1 MHICAINPNIFTIFL
16 KSASRIQKIF
26 VPLHRKM
33 SEENQKFETG
43 TPAIVADDA
52 EGIPRWYVAYVGTR
66 AEKAV
71 RDRLISLGYEA
82 YAATQWEIRVW
93 RNGRKKKIE
102 RPVITQYVF
111 IRLTERQRAVVVAMP
126 EIHYFLV
133 NKAGATNEYGRH
145 LPAVIPDAQMQMLQR
160 MLGQSESAVRFAT
173 SGFAVG
179 DTVRVLGWGD
189 NLQGHVVRIPGDH
202 ARYVGIRIDQ
212 LGCAYMEISPDLL
225 LKTKSTNTDK
235 SVFGD

>member
-1 MHICAINPNIFTIFL
+1 
-16 KSASRIQKIF
+16 
-26 VPLHRKM
+26 M
-33 SEENQKFETG
+33 SDTEQKFG
-43 TPAIVADDA
+43 MQTPAPVADDA
-52 EGIPRWYVAYVGTR
+52 GGVPRWYVAYVGTR

-82 YAATQWEIRVW
+82 CAATQWEIHVW
-93 RNGRKKKIE
+93 RSGRKKKIE

-111 IRLTERQRAVVVAMP
+111 IRLTERQRAVIVTMP

-133 NKAGATNEYGRH
+133 NKAGATNQYGRH
-145 LPAVIPDAQMQMLQR
+145 LPAVIPDSQMQMLKR

-179 DTVRVLGWGD
+179 DTVQVLGWGD
-189 NLQGHVVRIPGDH
+189 NLIGHIVRIPGDH
-202 ARYVGIRIDQ
+202 ARYIGLRIDQ

-225 LKTKSTNTDK
+225 LKTK
-235 SVFGD
+235 

>member
-1 MHICAINPNIFTIFL
+1 
-16 KSASRIQKIF
+16 
-26 VPLHRKM
+26 M
-33 SEENQKFETG
+33 SEKDQKFEMQTS
-43 TPAIVADDA
+43 AIVADDA
-52 EGIPRWYVAYVGTR
+52 VGIPRWYVAYVGTR

-82 YAATQWEIRVW
+82 YAATQWEIHVW
-93 RNGRKKKIE
+93 RNGRKKKVE

-111 IRLTERQRAVVVAMP
+111 IRLTEQQRTEILVMP

-133 NKAGATNEYGRH
+133 NRAGATNAYGRH
-145 LPAVIPDAQMQMLQR
+145 LPAVIPDSQMRMLQR

-173 SGFAVG
+173 SGFSIG

-189 NLQGHVVRIPGDH
+189 NLKGQVVCIPGDH
-202 ARYVGIRIDQ
+202 ARYIGIRIDQ

-225 LKTKSTNTDK
+225 LKT
-235 SVFGD
+235 

>member
-1 MHICAINPNIFTIFL
+1 
-16 KSASRIQKIF
+16 
-26 VPLHRKM
+26 M
-33 SEENQKFETG
+33 SETEKNFETL

-52 EGIPRWYVAYVGTR
+52 VGLPHWYVAYVGTR

-82 YAATQWEIRVW
+82 YAATQWEVHVW

-111 IRLTERQRAVVVAMP
+111 IRLTEQQRAVVVTMP

-133 NKAGATNEYGRH
+133 NKAGTPNEYGRH
-145 LPAVIPDAQMQMLQR
+145 LPAVIPDSQMQMLRR
-160 MLGQSESAVRFAT
+160 MLGQSDSAVRFAT

-179 DTVRVLGWGD
+179 DAVRVMVGGGD
-189 NLQGHVVRIPGDH
+189 LEGRIVRIPGDH
-202 ARYVGIRIDQ
+202 ARYIGVRIDQ
-212 LGCAYMEISPDLL
+212 LGCAYMEVSPDFLI
-225 LKTKSTNTDK
+225 KKK
-235 SVFGD
+235 Q

>member
-26 VPLHRKM
+26 VPLRRKM

-66 AEKAV
+66 AEKTV

-160 MLGQSESAVRFAT
+160 MLGQSDSAVRFAT
-173 SGFAVG
+173 SGFAIG

-202 ARYVGIRIDQ
+202 AKYVGIRIDQ

-225 LKTKSTNTDK
+225 LKTK
-235 SVFGD
+235 

>member
-1 MHICAINPNIFTIFL
+1 
-16 KSASRIQKIF
+16 
-26 VPLHRKM
+26 M
-33 SEENQKFETG
+33 SEKDQKFETG
-43 TPAIVADDA
+43 TSVIVADDA
-52 EGIPRWYVAYVGTR
+52 VGVPHWYVAYVGTR

-145 LPAVIPDAQMQMLQR
+145 LPAVIPDAQMRMLQR

-179 DTVRVLGWGD
+179 DTVQVLGWGD
-189 NLQGHVVRIPGDH
+189 NLIGHIVRIPGDH
-202 ARYVGIRIDQ
+202 ARYIGLRIDQ

-225 LKTKSTNTDK
+225 LKTK
-235 SVFGD
+235 

>member
-16 KSASRIQKIF
+16 KSGSRIQKIF
-26 VPLHRKM
+26 VPLRRKM
-33 SEENQKFETG
+33 SEKNKKFETV

-52 EGIPRWYVAYVGTR
+52 EGLPRWYVAYVGTR

-71 RDRLISLGYEA
+71 RDRLLSLGYEA

-93 RNGRKKKIE
+93 QNGRKKKIE

-111 IRLTERQRAVVVAMP
+111 IRLTERQRAVVVTMP

-145 LPAVIPDAQMQMLQR
+145 LPAVIPDSQIQMLQR
-160 MLGQSESAVRFAT
+160 MLGQSDSAVRFAT

-189 NLQGHVVRIPGDH
+189 NLEGHVVRIPGDH
-202 ARYVGIRIDQ
+202 AKYVGIRIDQ

-225 LKTKSTNTDK
+225 LKTK
-235 SVFGD
+235 

>member
-26 VPLHRKM
+26 VPLRRKM
-33 SEENQKFETG
+33 SEENQQFETG

-145 LPAVIPDAQMQMLQR
+145 LPAVIPDSQIQMLQR

-189 NLQGHVVRIPGDH
+189 NLEGHVVRIPGDH

-225 LKTKSTNTDK
+225 LKTK
-235 SVFGD
+235 

>member
-1 MHICAINPNIFTIFL
+1 
-16 KSASRIQKIF
+16 
-26 VPLHRKM
+26 M

-52 EGIPRWYVAYVGTR
+52 EGMPRWYVAYVGTR

-145 LPAVIPDAQMQMLQR
+145 LPAVIPDAQMRMLQR
-160 MLGQSESAVRFAT
+160 MLGQSDSAVRFAT

-189 NLQGHVVRIPGDH
+189 NLQGYVVRIPGDH
-202 ARYVGIRIDQ
+202 AKYVGIRIDQ

-225 LKTKSTNTDK
+225 LKTK
-235 SVFGD
+235 

>member
-1 MHICAINPNIFTIFL
+1 
-16 KSASRIQKIF
+16 
-26 VPLHRKM
+26 M
-33 SEENQKFETG
+33 SEQDKNFDMQ

-52 EGIPRWYVAYVGTR
+52 VGVPRWYVAYVGTR

-82 YAATQWEIRVW
+82 YAATQWEIHVW
-93 RNGRKKKIE
+93 QNGRKKKIE

-111 IRLTERQRAVVVAMP
+111 IRLTERQRSVVVTMP
-126 EIHYFLV
+126 EIHYFMV
-133 NKAGATNEYGRH
+133 NKAGPTNEYGRH
-145 LPAVIPDAQMQMLQR
+145 LPAVIPDSQMQMLQR

-173 SGFAVG
+173 SGFAIG

-189 NLQGHVVRIPGDH
+189 NLQGHVVRIPGDR
-202 ARYVGIRIDQ
+202 ARYIGIRIDQ

>member
-1 MHICAINPNIFTIFL
+1 
-16 KSASRIQKIF
+16 
-26 VPLHRKM
+26 M
-33 SEENQKFETG
+33 SETEKNFETQ

-52 EGIPRWYVAYVGTR
+52 VGLPRWYVAYVGTR

-82 YAATQWEIRVW
+82 YAATQWEVHVW

-111 IRLTERQRAVVVAMP
+111 IRLTEQQRAVVVTMP

-145 LPAVIPDAQMQMLQR
+145 LPAVIPDSQMQMLRR
-160 MLGQSESAVRFAT
+160 MLGQTDSTVRFAT

-179 DTVRVLGWGD
+179 DAVRVMVGGGD
-189 NLQGHVVRIPGDH
+189 LEGRIVRIPGDH
-202 ARYVGIRIDQ
+202 ARYIGVRIDQ
-212 LGCAYMEISPDLL
+212 LGCAYMEVSPDFLI
-225 LKTKSTNTDK
+225 KKK
-235 SVFGD
+235 Q

>member
-1 MHICAINPNIFTIFL
+1 
-16 KSASRIQKIF
+16 
-26 VPLHRKM
+26 M

-52 EGIPRWYVAYVGTR
+52 EGIRRWYVAYVGTR

-145 LPAVIPDAQMQMLQR
+145 LPAVIPDAQMRMLQR
-160 MLGQSESAVRFAT
+160 MLGQSDSAVRFAT
-173 SGFAVG
+173 SGFAIG

-202 ARYVGIRIDQ
+202 AKYVGIRIDQ

-225 LKTKSTNTDK
+225 LRTK
-235 SVFGD
+235 

>member
-1 MHICAINPNIFTIFL
+1 
-16 KSASRIQKIF
+16 
-26 VPLHRKM
+26 M
-33 SEENQKFETG
+33 SEKDQKFEIETS
-43 TPAIVADDA
+43 AIVADDA
-52 EGIPRWYVAYVGTR
+52 VGIPRWYVAYVGTR

-82 YAATQWEIRVW
+82 YAATQWEIHVW
-93 RNGRKKKIE
+93 RNGRKKKVE

-111 IRLTERQRAVVVAMP
+111 IRLTEQQRTEILVMP

-133 NKAGATNEYGRH
+133 NRAGATNAYGRH
-145 LPAVIPDAQMQMLQR
+145 LPAVIPDSQMRMLQR

-173 SGFAVG
+173 SGFSIG

-189 NLQGHVVRIPGDH
+189 NLKGQVVCIPGDH
-202 ARYVGIRIDQ
+202 ARYIGIRIDQ

-225 LKTKSTNTDK
+225 LKT
-235 SVFGD
+235 

>member
-1 MHICAINPNIFTIFL
+1 
-16 KSASRIQKIF
+16 
-26 VPLHRKM
+26 M

-145 LPAVIPDAQMQMLQR
+145 LPAVIPDAQMRMLQR
-160 MLGQSESAVRFAT
+160 MLGQSDSAVRFAT

-189 NLQGHVVRIPGDH
+189 NLQGYVVRIPGDH
-202 ARYVGIRIDQ
+202 AKYVGIRIDQ

-225 LKTKSTNTDK
+225 LKTK
-235 SVFGD
+235 

>member
-1 MHICAINPNIFTIFL
+1 
-16 KSASRIQKIF
+16 
-26 VPLHRKM
+26 M
-33 SEENQKFETG
+33 SEKEQQFGIQTS
-43 TPAIVADDA
+43 AHVADGA
-52 EGIPRWYVAYVGTR
+52 EGVPRWYVAHVGPR

-93 RNGRKKKIE
+93 QNGRKKKIE

-133 NKAGATNEYGRH
+133 NKAGATNDYGRH

-173 SGFAVG
+173 SGFAIG
-179 DTVRVLGWGD
+179 DTVRILGWGD
-189 NLQGHVVRIPGDH
+189 NLQGHVVRIPGDRS
-202 ARYVGIRIDQ
+202 RYIGIRLDQ
-212 LGCAYMEISPDLL
+212 LGCA
-225 LKTKSTNTDK
+225 
-235 SVFGD
+235 

>member
-1 MHICAINPNIFTIFL
+1 
-16 KSASRIQKIF
+16 
-26 VPLHRKM
+26 M

-145 LPAVIPDAQMQMLQR
+145 LPAVIPDAQMRMLQR
-160 MLGQSESAVRFAT
+160 MLGQSDSAVRFAT
-173 SGFAVG
+173 SGFDIG

-202 ARYVGIRIDQ
+202 AKYVGIRIDQ

>member
-1 MHICAINPNIFTIFL
+1 
-16 KSASRIQKIF
+16 
-26 VPLHRKM
+26 M
-33 SEENQKFETG
+33 SETEKNFETQ

-52 EGIPRWYVAYVGTR
+52 VGLPRWYVAYVGTR

-82 YAATQWEIRVW
+82 YAATQWEVHVW

-111 IRLTERQRAVVVAMP
+111 IRLTEQQRAVVVTMP

-133 NKAGATNEYGRH
+133 NKAGTPNEYGRH
-145 LPAVIPDAQMQMLQR
+145 LPAVIPDSQMQMLRR
-160 MLGQSESAVRFAT
+160 MLGQSDSAVRFAT

-179 DTVRVLGWGD
+179 DAVRVMVGGG
-189 NLQGHVVRIPGDH
+189 NLEGRVVRIPGDH
-202 ARYVGIRIDQ
+202 ARYIGVRIDQ
-212 LGCAYMEISPDLL
+212 LGCAYMEVSPDFLI
-225 LKTKSTNTDK
+225 KKK
-235 SVFGD
+235 Q

>member
-1 MHICAINPNIFTIFL
+1 MHVCVTNLIFFTIFL
-16 KSASRIQKIF
+16 KSGIRIQKK
-26 VPLHRKM
+26 HRTFAREM
-33 SEENQKFETG
+33 SETEKNFETL

-52 EGIPRWYVAYVGTR
+52 VGLPRWYVAYVGTR

-82 YAATQWEIRVW
+82 YAATQWEVHVW

-111 IRLTERQRAVVVAMP
+111 IRLTEQQRAVVVTMP

-133 NKAGATNEYGRH
+133 NKAGTPNEYGRH
-145 LPAVIPDAQMQMLQR
+145 LPAVIPDSQMQMLRR
-160 MLGQSESAVRFAT
+160 MLGQTDSTVRFAT

-179 DTVRVLGWGD
+179 DVVRVMVGGGD
-189 NLQGHVVRIPGDH
+189 LEGRVVRIPGDH
-202 ARYVGIRIDQ
+202 ARYIGVRIDQ
-212 LGCAYMEISPDLL
+212 LGCAYMEVSPDFLRKNN
-225 LKTKSTNTDK
+225 KTI
-235 SVFGD
+235 

>member
-1 MHICAINPNIFTIFL
+1 
-16 KSASRIQKIF
+16 
-26 VPLHRKM
+26 M
-33 SEENQKFETG
+33 SEKDQKFEIE

-52 EGIPRWYVAYVGTR
+52 VGIPRWYVAYVGTR

-71 RDRLISLGYEA
+71 RDRLVSLGYEA
-82 YAATQWEIRVW
+82 YAATQWEIHVW

-111 IRLTERQRAVVVAMP
+111 IRLTEQQRTEILTMP

-133 NKAGATNEYGRH
+133 NRAGATNAYGRH
-145 LPAVIPDAQMQMLQR
+145 LPAVIPDAQMRMLQR

-173 SGFAVG
+173 SGFSIG

-189 NLQGHVVRIPGDH
+189 NLKGQVVCIPGNH
-202 ARYVGIRIDQ
+202 TRYIGIRIDQ
-212 LGCAYMEISPDLL
+212 LVCAYRQISPYLP
-225 LKTKSTNTDK
+225 LKT
-235 SVFGD
+235 

>member
-1 MHICAINPNIFTIFL
+1 MQLCATNLHNFTIFL
-16 KSASRIQKIF
+16 NFDVRIQKIF
-26 VPLHRKM
+26 VTLRRKM
-33 SEENQKFETG
+33 SDTEQKFG
-43 TPAIVADDA
+43 MQTPAPVADDA
-52 EGIPRWYVAYVGTR
+52 GGVPRWYVAYVGTR

-82 YAATQWEIRVW
+82 YAATQWEIHVW
-93 RNGRKKKIE
+93 RSGRKKKIE

-111 IRLTERQRAVVVAMP
+111 IRLTERQRAVVVTMP

-133 NKAGATNEYGRH
+133 NKAGATNQYGRH
-145 LPAVIPDAQMQMLQR
+145 LPAVIPDSQMQMLKR

-179 DTVRVLGWGD
+179 DTVQVLGWGD
-189 NLQGHVVRIPGDH
+189 NLIGHIVRIPGDH
-202 ARYVGIRIDQ
+202 ARYIGLRIDQ

-225 LKTKSTNTDK
+225 LKTE
-235 SVFGD
+235 

>member
-1 MHICAINPNIFTIFL
+1 
-16 KSASRIQKIF
+16 
-26 VPLHRKM
+26 M
-33 SEENQKFETG
+33 SEKDQKFEIETS
-43 TPAIVADDA
+43 AIVADDA
-52 EGIPRWYVAYVGTR
+52 VGIPRWYVAYVGTR

-82 YAATQWEIRVW
+82 YAATQWEIHVW
-93 RNGRKKKIE
+93 RNGRKKKVE

-111 IRLTERQRAVVVAMP
+111 IRLTEQQRTEILTMP

-133 NKAGATNEYGRH
+133 NRAGATNAYGRH
-145 LPAVIPDAQMQMLQR
+145 LPAVIPDSQMRMLQR

-173 SGFAVG
+173 SGFSIG

-189 NLQGHVVRIPGDH
+189 NLKGQVVCIPGDH
-202 ARYVGIRIDQ
+202 ARYIGIRIDQ

-225 LKTKSTNTDK
+225 LKT
-235 SVFGD
+235 

>member
-1 MHICAINPNIFTIFL
+1 
-16 KSASRIQKIF
+16 
-26 VPLHRKM
+26 M
-33 SEENQKFETG
+33 SEKDQKFKTE
-43 TPAIVADDA
+43 TPAIVADGA
-52 EGIPRWYVAYVGTR
+52 EGVPRWYVAHVGPR

-82 YAATQWEIRVW
+82 YAATQWEIHVW
-93 RNGRKKKIE
+93 QNGRKKKIE

-145 LPAVIPDAQMQMLQR
+145 LPAVIPDSQIQMLQR
-160 MLGQSESAVRFAT
+160 MLGQSDSAVRFAT
-173 SGFAVG
+173 SGFAIG
-179 DTVRVLGWGD
+179 DTVCVLGWGD

-202 ARYVGIRIDQ
+202 ARYIGIRIDQ

-225 LKTKSTNTDK
+225 LKTKK
-235 SVFGD
+235 RKKY

>member
-1 MHICAINPNIFTIFL
+1 
-16 KSASRIQKIF
+16 
-26 VPLHRKM
+26 M
-33 SEENQKFETG
+33 SETEKNFETL

-52 EGIPRWYVAYVGTR
+52 VGLPRWYVAYVGTR

-82 YAATQWEIRVW
+82 YAATQWEVHVW

-111 IRLTERQRAVVVAMP
+111 IRLTEQQRAVVVTMP

-133 NKAGATNEYGRH
+133 NKAGTPNEYGRH
-145 LPAVIPDAQMQMLQR
+145 LPAVIPDSQMQMLRR
-160 MLGQSESAVRFAT
+160 MLGQTDSTVRFAT

-179 DTVRVLGWGD
+179 DAVHVMVGGGD
-189 NLQGHVVRIPGDH
+189 LEGRVVRIPGDH
-202 ARYVGIRIDQ
+202 ARYIGVRIDQ
-212 LGCAYMEISPDLL
+212 LGCAYMEVSPDFLIKKKQ
-225 LKTKSTNTDK
+225 KTI
-235 SVFGD
+235 

>member
-1 MHICAINPNIFTIFL
+1 
-16 KSASRIQKIF
+16 
-26 VPLHRKM
+26 M
-33 SEENQKFETG
+33 SEKNKKFETV

-52 EGIPRWYVAYVGTR
+52 EGLPQWYVAYVGTR

-71 RDRLISLGYEA
+71 RDRLLSLGYEA

-93 RNGRKKKIE
+93 QNGRKKKIE

-111 IRLTERQRAVVVAMP
+111 IRLTERQRAVVVTMP

-145 LPAVIPDAQMQMLQR
+145 LPAVIPDSQIQMLQR
-160 MLGQSESAVRFAT
+160 MLGQTESAVRFAT

-189 NLQGHVVRIPGDH
+189 NLEGHVVRIPGDH
-202 ARYVGIRIDQ
+202 AKYVGIRIDQ
-212 LGCAYMEISPDLL
+212 LGCAYMEISPELL
-225 LKTKSTNTDK
+225 LKTKK
-235 SVFGD
+235 RKKY